1 MKLPLTYYGDPIL
14 RKKCSP
20 VVEINDEIKA
30 LVADMIETMEASNG
44 IGIAAPQVGRSLRI
58 FITHVSYENDKEEL
72 IQKPLKIFINP
83 EILDFSIDKSI
94 MSEGCLSIPKV
105 HGDVARPCTVKV
117 KATNLENCEFIEEFQ
132 GLEAHCVLHENDHIN
147 GVLFI
152 DRMDKKERKEIEKKL
167 RQVKHDYYDKK

>member
-20 VVEINDEIKA
+20 VIEIDDDIKT
-30 LVADMIETMEASNG
+30 LVADMIETMESSNG

-58 FITHVSYENDKEEL
+58 FITHVSYENDDGEL
-72 IQKPLKIFINP
+72 IEKPLKIFINP

-94 MSEGCLSIPKV
+94 MSEGCLSIPKL
-105 HGDVARPCTVKV
+105 HGDVTRPSTVKI
-117 KATNLENCEFIEEFQ
+117 KATDLENREFIEEFQ
-132 GLEAHCVLHENDHIN
+132 GLDAHCVLHENDHIN

-167 RQVKHDYYDKK
+167 RQVKQDYYDKK